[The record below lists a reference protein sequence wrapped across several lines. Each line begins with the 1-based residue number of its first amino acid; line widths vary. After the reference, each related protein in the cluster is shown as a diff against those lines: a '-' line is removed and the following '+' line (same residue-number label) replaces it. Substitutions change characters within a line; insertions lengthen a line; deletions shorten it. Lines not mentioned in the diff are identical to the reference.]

1 MEVII
6 AEHSG
11 FCTGVRKA
19 VNTAMNLEGK
29 NACILGEIIHNA
41 TVVKALKD
49 KGLVTVESLE
59 EVPDGGTVVFRSHGV
74 PENYY
79 GICRERNISV
89 VDCTCSFVRR
99 TQKIVKSQCAL
110 GKEIIIVG
118 EHAHPEV
125 IGLLG
130 WCGGNARVIDNPDG
144 DISEF
149 VQKDLCIVC
158 QTTFSEQKLEKI
170 IKKFNL

>member
-74 PENYY
+74 PGLYLQFCTPYPEN
-79 GICRERNISV
+79 S
-89 VDCTCSFVRR
+89 
-99 TQKIVKSQCAL
+99 
-110 GKEIIIVG
+110 
-118 EHAHPEV
+118 
-125 IGLLG
+125 
-130 WCGGNARVIDNPDG
+130 
-144 DISEF
+144 
-149 VQKDLCIVC
+149 
-158 QTTFSEQKLEKI
+158 
-170 IKKFNL
+170 